1 VSSCGSRLG
10 TTSRAPVELR
20 RYPWTWRTRLRIKR
34 AEVWVRDKG
43 GTSALELLAPCGEN
57 ELPTLRHTLVRN
69 GMKLGWECTALA
81 VECQQVIVLRLLK
94 LSRGGTAASKEA
106 NRMVSEKLG
115 ALVQTGMRAA
125 TGGSLHSSIR
135 RYRKTVRSNR
145 RRLVR

>member
-1 VSSCGSRLG
+1 LG

-43 GTSALELLAPCGEN
+43 STSAWASSWRRKRWFASRLDQPNYPPG
-57 ELPTLRHTLVRN
+57 HTLVRN

-94 LSRGGTAASKEA
+94 LSRGGTAASTQVGKIATASAWVE
-106 NRMVSEKLG
+106 VSAG
-115 ALVQTGMRAA
+115 NPRFASASSRA
-125 TGGSLHSSIR
+125 I
-135 RYRKTVRSNR
+135 
-145 RRLVR
+145 